1 MNTSLSKVEE
11 RILSNYEKRNL
22 LTLLESLAAASSV
35 QVNSMEERKA
45 QDDEKYKETRVEVRL
60 KSVSLKDTVS
70 YLTAIE
76 SSDQLLTVKSL
87 RIKKRSDRSNLLDVT
102 FNVSTFDIL

>member
-1 MNTSLSKVEE
+1 
-11 RILSNYEKRNL
+11 
-22 LTLLESLAAASSV
+22 
-35 QVNSMEERKA
+35 
-45 QDDEKYKETRVEVRL
+45 
-60 KSVSLKDTVS
+60 VS

-102 FNVSTFDIL
+102 FNVSTFDII